1 MSVLYVSHGHP
12 DFAKGG
18 GELAAWRLFEAFRSK
33 PGFEDS
39 GFLASASSPDQL
51 PAGSEVLGL
60 GPDEW
65 LIKRSPN
72 PFFHDS
78 AVNLSYG
85 GQLHQALV
93 GRRFKIIHLHH
104 YLHVGIDLALALKR
118 WFPRAILILTLHD
131 YWGLCIYEGRLLRSS
146 GELCEGGDPV
156 SCDHCLGG
164 RRRGEIAIRALRIRR
179 LFDSID
185 HFLSPSFFLK
195 HQYLEWG
202 LDSSKISVIENLQ
215 VSKVSSVS
223 IAKRRDN
230 VPLVVGFF
238 GQVNP
243 WKGLDF
249 LIEALYLARDR
260 GVAVNLEVNGAEQT
274 EDVVPGVQ
282 YNGTY
287 SPDQLVERME
297 RVDIVAMASNWFE
310 NSPMVIQ
317 EAFQHGRPVLTPRL
331 GGMAEKIRDGQTG
344 MLFSPGDAN
353 SLAEALQQIT
363 EKPEILRRLQEGVK
377 KYILERTDSEA
388 LHELLYKRLIYS

>member
-33 PGFEDS
+33 PGFEGS

-72 PFFHDS
+72 AFFHDS

-85 GQLHQALV
+85 GQLYQALE
-93 GRRFKIIHLHH
+93 GRSFKIIHLHH
-104 YLHVGIDLALALKR
+104 YLHVGIDLVLALKR

-131 YWGLCIYEGRLLRSS
+131 YWGPCVYEGRLLRSS
-146 GELCEGGDPV
+146 GELCSGGDPE
-156 SCDHCLGG
+156 SCNQCLGG
-164 RRRGEIAIRALRIRR
+164 NRRGEIAIRSRRMSR
-179 LFDSID
+179 LFGSID
-185 HFLSPSFFLK
+185 HLLSPSFFLK
-195 HQYLEWG
+195 RQYLEWG
-202 LDSSKISVIENLQ
+202 LDSSKISVIENLP
-215 VSKVSSVS
+215 VAKISSVS
-223 IAKRRDN
+223 ITERRDN

-243 WKGLDF
+243 WKGLD
-249 LIEALYLARDR
+249 LLLEALRLARNR

-274 EDVVPGVQ
+274 EEPLPGVQ

-287 SPDQLVERME
+287 SPDQLFERME
-297 RVDIVAMASNWFE
+297 RVDVVAMASKWFE

-331 GGMAEKIRDGQTG
+331 GGMAEKIRDGHTG

-353 SLAEALQQIT
+353 SLAEVLQQIT
-363 EKPEILRRLQEGVK
+363 EKPEILQRLQEGVQ
-377 KYILERTDSEA
+377 KYILERADSEA
-388 LHELLYKRLIYS
+388 LHELLYERLIYF